1 MKTDARV
8 RYTRM
13 IIRQTFLELLK
24 QKPLTKI
31 TVKEICETAE
41 INRTTFYKHY
51 RDPYDLLEQLEL
63 EAIHSLLSIIE
74 DTADKDLAQILLPIL
89 YTIQKNR
96 DLFYSLTSAGDD
108 KSFLYRLSICCFR
121 KICELSSKAPAD
133 GNPSGISVLHFSYIE
148 GGIGGIIEYWLRSG
162 MEESPE
168 VIAEHLQR
176 FTLSVTGSL

>member
-13 IIRQTFLELLK
+13 IIRHTFLELLK
-24 QKPLTKI
+24 EKPLAKI

-63 EAIHSLLSIIE
+63 EAIHSLLSIID
-74 DTADKDLAQILLPIL
+74 DTADKNLAQILLPIL
-89 YTIQKNR
+89 CTIQKNR
-96 DLFYSLTSAGDD
+96 DLFCSLTSAGDD
-108 KSFLYRLSICCFR
+108 KSFLYRLSVCCFR
-121 KICELSSKAPAD
+121 KICEQSPKDPDA
-133 GNPSGISVLHFSYIE
+133 GNPSLSVLHFSYIA
-148 GGIGGIIEYWLRSG
+148 GGIGGIIEYWLQSG

-176 FTLSVTGSL
+176 FTLSVTG